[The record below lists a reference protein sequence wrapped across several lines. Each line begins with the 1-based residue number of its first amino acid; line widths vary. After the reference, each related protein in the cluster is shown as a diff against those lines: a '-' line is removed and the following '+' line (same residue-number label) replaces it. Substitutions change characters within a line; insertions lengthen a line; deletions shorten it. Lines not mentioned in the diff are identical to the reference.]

1 MSYLYDDKTLAEIA
15 EKEIDLEKNNLKE
28 KREFLNKWI
37 NMEKIGTLY
46 SSKEEA
52 LQGEFLL
59 NIFSNLLNAVNVTDG
74 KDEWNLERETKT
86 EIDQQKADGVLGFFD
101 KKGNKDVRAVIELKG
116 PTINLDSKLSKDK
129 YARTPVEQAFGYAPK
144 YGASC
149 QWVIVS
155 NFKEIRL
162 YRSNSMLDYQVFY
175 LENLKDDLEFKKF
188 VYLLSFESLVGTG
201 NEKSKSLK
209 LSEEYQKKQIEIEKK
224 FYNLYKQIRID
235 IFENIR
241 NNNKNIS
248 EYIILEKVQK
258 LLDRFLFICFCE
270 DKNLL
275 PRNSF
280 QKVIDRGTE
289 NRDLGVF
296 EYFKILCNWINTG
309 NAKQEI
315 PHFNGGLFKADE
327 DLDTLI
333 IDDIVFEKM
342 QAISEYDF
350 DSELNENILGHI
362 FEQSIS
368 DIEEFKSQINEQ
380 DFNVKKGKRKK
391 DGVFYT
397 PKYITKYIV
406 ENTINYWLEDKRKE
420 LGEDKLPI
428 LTDEDYTHKYKN
440 KASSVKVF
448 RENYKKHIDF
458 WKRYKEVIKNI
469 KILDPACGSGAFLI
483 TAFEFLLKQTN
494 MIDEKLLD
502 LTGEQDLFSD
512 TTRYILENNIFGV
525 DLNRESVEIT
535 KLSLWLKSANKNK
548 TLTTLENNIKCGNS
562 LIKDKEFVKDLAFD
576 WEKEFSEVFK
586 NGGFDIVIG
595 NPPYV
600 RQESI
605 KEIKPYLEQNYR
617 VYTGVADLYCYFYEL
632 GYNLLKDSGYLGF
645 ITSNKWFRAKY
656 GEKLREFL
664 LNDTEFY
671 NIVDYNGT
679 KIFEGATVD
688 SNILIFKKNKVKNS
702 IFSLQIADTIPVE
715 YKQEKLSKESFIFIN
730 QNEDSI
736 KGKIERIGKPLK
748 EWDININRGI
758 TTGLNEAFIIDRET
772 RDKLIEED
780 YKNSE
785 IIKPLLRGKDIEKYN
800 INYADLYLIN
810 SHNGK
815 AGKEAIDI
823 ENYPQIKKYLETFE
837 PKLSK
842 RADKGKT
849 PFNLRNCAY
858 LEEFEKEKIVW
869 QRVTKE
875 NTFALAEKDTFILDS
890 MAFLSN
896 IENEKKYLLG
906 ILNSKLIYFYLNQYT
921 HKYGN
926 TGFLLSNQYV
936 EKLPIKPYNNE
947 VELENKVDLILENNK
962 KLSSYKELLERANKN
977 KKYDE
982 IIDLEKLVE
991 KTQNEI
997 KKLDYEINQMIYEIY
1012 ELTVDE
1018 IKIIENS

>member
-1 MSYLYDDKTLAEIA
+1 M
-15 EKEIDLEKNNLKE
+15 
-28 KREFLNKWI
+28 
-37 NMEKIGTLY
+37 
-46 SSKEEA
+46 
-52 LQGEFLL
+52 
-59 NIFSNLLNAVNVTDG
+59 
-74 KDEWNLERETKT
+74 
-86 EIDQQKADGVLGFFD
+86 
-101 KKGNKDVRAVIELKG
+101 
-116 PTINLDSKLSKDK
+116 
-129 YARTPVEQAFGYAPK
+129 
-144 YGASC
+144 
-149 QWVIVS
+149 
-155 NFKEIRL
+155 
-162 YRSNSMLDYQVFY
+162 
-175 LENLKDDLEFKKF
+175 
-188 VYLLSFESLVGTG
+188 
-201 NEKSKSLK
+201 
-209 LSEEYQKKQIEIEKK
+209 
-224 FYNLYKQIRID
+224 
-235 IFENIR
+235 
-241 NNNKNIS
+241 
-248 EYIILEKVQK
+248 
-258 LLDRFLFICFCE
+258 DRFLFICFCE

-333 IDDIVFEKM
+333 IDDVVFEKM

-380 DFNVKKGKRKK
+380 DFDVKKGKRKK
-391 DGVFYT
+391 DGIFYT

-428 LTDEDYTHKYKN
+428 LTDEDYNHKYKN
-440 KASSVKVF
+440 KASSVKLF
-448 RENYKKHIDF
+448 SENYKKHIDF
-458 WKRYKEVIKNI
+458 WKKYKEAIKNI
-469 KILDPACGSGAFLI
+469 KVLDPACGSGAFLI

-576 WEKEFSEVFK
+576 WEKEFPEIFK
-586 NGGFDIVIG
+586 NGGFDIIIG

-617 VYTGVADLYCYFYEL
+617 VYTGISDLYCYFYEL
-632 GYNLLKDSGYLGF
+632 GYNLLKDNGYLGF

-664 LNDTEFY
+664 INNTEFY

-679 KIFEGATVD
+679 KVFDGATVD

-702 IFSLQIADTIPVE
+702 IFSLQIADTIPIE
-715 YKQEKLSKESFIFIN
+715 YEQEKLSKESFIFIN

-736 KGKIERIGKPLK
+736 KEKIERIGKPLK

-758 TTGLNEAFIIDRET
+758 TTGLNDAFIIDKET
-772 RDKLIEED
+772 RDKLLEED

-800 INYADLYLIN
+800 INYADFYLIN

-815 AGKEAIDI
+815 AGKGAIDI
-823 ENYPQIKKYLETFE
+823 ENYPQIKKWLERFE

-858 LEEFEKEKIVW
+858 LKEFEKEKIVW

-896 IENEKKYLLG
+896 IEKEKKYLLG

-926 TGFLLSNQYV
+926 NGFLLSNQYV

-947 VELENKVDLILENNK
+947 IELENKVDLILENNK
-962 KLSSYKELLERANKN
+962 KLSSYKELLGRAKKN

-991 KTQNEI
+991 KTQDEI
-997 KKLDYEINQMIYEIY
+997 KKLDYEINQMVYKIY
-1012 ELTVDE
+1012 ELTVNE
-1018 IKIIENS
+1018 IKIIENN